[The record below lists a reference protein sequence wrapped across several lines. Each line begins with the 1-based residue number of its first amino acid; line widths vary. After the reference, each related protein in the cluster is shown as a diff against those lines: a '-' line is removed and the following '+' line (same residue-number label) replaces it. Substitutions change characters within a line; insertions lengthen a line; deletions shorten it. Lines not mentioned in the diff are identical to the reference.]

1 MISSKKNTISLGL
14 SSVPGLAS
22 SPALFKGIGPGGQ
35 RRADDSGGNVRRGG
49 FPSGPQTGALCTA
62 HHKLAALHW
71 FRTKYV
77 TSSADE
83 EQVALQL
90 L

>member
-1 MISSKKNTISLGL
+1 M
-14 SSVPGLAS
+14 
-22 SPALFKGIGPGGQ
+22 
-35 RRADDSGGNVRRGG
+35 G
-49 FPSGPQTGALCTA
+49 FPQFQVLLLVQPYSKELVLGGRDEQMILAGMSGAVDSPLALKPELTALPTA
-62 HHKLAALHW
+62 HHKLAALLW

-83 EQVALQL
+83 EQTALQL

>member
-1 MISSKKNTISLGL
+1 MI
-14 SSVPGLAS
+14 LAGMS
-22 SPALFKGIGPGGQ
+22 GAVDSPLALKPEL
-35 RRADDSGGNVRRGG
+35 
-49 FPSGPQTGALCTA
+49 TALPTA
-62 HHKLAALHW
+62 HHKLAALLW

-83 EQVALQL
+83 EQTALQL